1 MKMKKNAMRRNG
13 LMCGMGVMWV
23 LAGIAFAE
31 GDPASVGLD
40 VPVLSSYVW
49 RGQLLSDR
57 PVLQPSLTATK
68 SGFSLNTWANYNL
81 DGAYQADF
89 SEIDL
94 TASYSKSVGPV
105 ALGAGLVPY
114 AFPNQTLAVEDGEDV
129 AYPSTAEV
137 YVSAG
142 LPDVPLAPVLSVYYD
157 VDEIDGFYG
166 VLAVGHSFE
175 LTDQVSLA
183 ASASLGAGDGDYNAG
198 YFGVDDAALNDVTV
212 GLALPIAV
220 LENLTVKP
228 ALSYVFLPDS
238 DIGDAAEAVYGE
250 DDRLI
255 GSLVASYAF

>member
-1 MKMKKNAMRRNG
+1 MKKSVKWCGMG
-13 LMCGMGVMWV
+13 LMCV
-23 LAGIAFAE
+23 LALGAVAK
-31 GDPASVGLD
+31 GDPPSVALD

-49 RGQLLSDR
+49 RGQTLSDR
-57 PVLQPSLTATK
+57 PVIQPSLTASK
-68 SGFSLNTWANYNL
+68 NGFALNTWANYNL

-94 TASYSKSVGPV
+94 TASYSKSVGPA
-105 ALGAGLVPY
+105 ALGVGIVQY
-114 AFPNQTLAVEDGEDV
+114 AFPNQTLAVDDGEDV
-129 AYPSTAEV
+129 GYPSTAEV

-142 LPDVPLAPVLSVYYD
+142 LPDVPLAPVATVYYD

-166 VLAVGHSFE
+166 MLAIGHSFE
-175 LTDQVSLA
+175 LTDKVSLA

-198 YFGVDDAALNDVTV
+198 YFGVDEAALNDVTV
-212 GLALPIAV
+212 GVALPIAV

-238 DIGDAAEAVYGE
+238 EIGDAAKAVYGE
-250 DDRLI
+250 DDRLV